1 MKLGIINFHDMNIE
15 KMQMFFDSKPG
26 SFQPICG
33 IIIAN
38 KSFSSAKAAL
48 VCSFRASGKN
58 CRENPIRCKP
68 FKLEDLQQ
76 CTVQPLQMATPPQ
89 QSPLYKQPLFLADS
103 PYIDSCLEPPPFSLS
118 VQHPPLCNDYFF
130 LSPE

>member
-58 CRENPIRCKP
+58 CRH
-68 FKLEDLQQ
+68 LE
-76 CTVQPLQMATPPQ
+76 CRNVIHSRGCPVQNKGITLREKFYGTLIFQ
-89 QSPLYKQPLFLADS
+89 QSSMICIDRHVGGHTLA
-103 PYIDSCLEPPPFSLS
+103 L
-118 VQHPPLCNDYFF
+118 QRGG
-130 LSPE
+130 